1 MTDEQYK
8 AKKWLMR
15 LRDYSQNL
23 KTEEHTLFILK
34 TRINGGVVNYYSY
47 TGRRDPIVS
56 RAAYEDAI
64 IDYSEQAARVE
75 KAQKE
80 YIAEMI
86 STRNLFDSL
95 PIELRGLAID
105 KYLNDLKIEQLIK
118 IYELSRAEIMR
129 QNIEILEHVAQI
141 LKAKNTPL
149 IINQDKKQEA
159 AAV

>member
-15 LRDYSQNL
+15 LRDYSQNV

-75 KAQKE
+75 KARKE
-80 YIAEMI
+80 YATEMI